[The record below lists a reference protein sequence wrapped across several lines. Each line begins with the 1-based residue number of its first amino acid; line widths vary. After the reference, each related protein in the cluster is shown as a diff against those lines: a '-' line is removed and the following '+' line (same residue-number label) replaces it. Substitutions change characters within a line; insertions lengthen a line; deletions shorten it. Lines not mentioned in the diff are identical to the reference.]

1 MMKLGVAILGMMTV
15 PLFAWL
21 LVPALMVI
29 AVLSP
34 FLLGLGVFLVAS
46 APPRHARKVAP
57 AEPEHALSEPE
68 LAPHSA

>member
-1 MMKLGVAILGMMTV
+1 MMKLGVAILGLMTV

-34 FLLGLGVFLVAS
+34 FLLALGVFMVAS
-46 APPRHARKVAP
+46 LPPRHAVKAAP
-57 AEPEHALSEPE
+57 ADAEHALPEPE
-68 LAPHSA
+68 LATPTA